1 VGAVSNGRVFGVEH
15 IPSAKGV
22 TLLFLSRVFGGELIS
37 DLLLCTSVF
46 LSRVFGGELG
56 LEPLNKVQII
66 PKSQFSSGYIK

>member
-1 VGAVSNGRVFGVEH
+1 MGAVSNGRLFGGELE
-15 IPSAKGV
+15 IPSI
-22 TLLFLSRVFGGELIS
+22 TPLFFLSRVFGGELIS